1 MKEEEEELEKE
12 DVVVGWEPMG
22 LRRRR
27 LAMILTEKEKEEE
40 RIEFEIQR
48 KKERKSE
55 RERGGEQRES
65 FKGVCSSTGAGCIS
79 SRTNSLPLGVSCWSI
94 KSMAASA
101 SRLLLSW
108 LPSPV
113 ITPIVPSVSVFLL
126 FSLAACS
133 LLSGVAHVNIRLL
146 YQTERSSR
154 FEFVV
159 TVRECGA
166 YRCTIVSGQTN
177 KEPVNHE

>member
-55 RERGGEQRES
+55 RERGS
-65 FKGVCSSTGAGCIS
+65 KG
-79 SRTNSLPLGVSCWSI
+79 R
-94 KSMAASA
+94 A
-101 SRLLLSW
+101 SRGFVLQRAPAAFQAGLTLCPSGSLAGVLSRW
-108 LPSPV
+108 QLRHRDFSSPGYPPV

-126 FSLAACS
+126 FSLAAYS

-146 YQTERSSR
+146 CQTERSSR

-159 TVRECGA
+159 TVGECGS
-166 YRCTIVSGQTN
+166 YLCTIVSGQTN